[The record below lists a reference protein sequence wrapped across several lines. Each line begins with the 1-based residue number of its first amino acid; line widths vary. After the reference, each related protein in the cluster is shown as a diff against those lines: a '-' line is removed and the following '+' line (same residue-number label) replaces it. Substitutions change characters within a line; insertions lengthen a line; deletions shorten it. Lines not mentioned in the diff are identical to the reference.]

1 MGKGRHEEQLIDRIM
16 RKLDM
21 RVVRASNLDRMFA
34 QIQAL
39 QAELQ
44 QLRAQLERVQHE
56 NAILRTRADD
66 ADRENEICAPG

>member
-1 MGKGRHEEQLIDRIM
+1 MKQFIDRIM

-21 RVVRASNLDRMFA
+21 RLVRASNLDRMIA

-44 QLRAQLERVQHE
+44 QSGTAGRGAARERDIAH
-56 NAILRTRADD
+56 
-66 ADRENEICAPG
+66 PG

>member
-1 MGKGRHEEQLIDRIM
+1 MKQLIDRIM

-21 RVVRASNLDRMFA
+21 RVMRASNLDRMIA

-44 QLRAQLERVQHE
+44 QLRAQLNGVQHE
-56 NAILRTRADD
+56 NATLRTRADK
-66 ADRENEICAPG
+66 RT